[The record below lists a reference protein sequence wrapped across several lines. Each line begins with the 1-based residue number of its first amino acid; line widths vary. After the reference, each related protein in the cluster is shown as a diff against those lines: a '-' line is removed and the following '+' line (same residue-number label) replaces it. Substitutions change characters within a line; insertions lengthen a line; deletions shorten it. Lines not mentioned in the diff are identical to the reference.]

1 MLKTPEEE
9 QRVKGLL
16 EQALTNIRQAGASD
30 LWSYTR
36 EFELGELS
44 VAETIV
50 AKLVKELA

>member
-1 MLKTPEEE
+1 M
-9 QRVKGLL
+9 LL
-16 EQALTNIRQAGASD
+16 EQALANIQEAKQSD

-50 AKLVKELA
+50 EKLVKELVWSTPLKP